1 MQSQSDGIG
10 HLHKPQWENGMRV
23 QVDDKIRQECEL
35 SYYHT
40 IGVLNEAHEVFYVQ
54 HKENHKI
61 YVKKNLY
68 VYNREIYEFIRQINS
83 KYFPQIYECV
93 DGQDHLALI
102 EEYINGKTLE
112 ELQKEKGIF
121 SEKEAAFII
130 CELCNALEPLHAHCP
145 PFIHR
150 DIKPSNIMISNEGN
164 VKIIDLNTAKIFH
177 ENRQEDTM
185 LLGTKAYAAPEQFGF
200 GQSDSRTDIYALGVL
215 LNVLLTGKLPRER
228 KAEGRMG
235 AIVSNC
241 INLSP
246 VQRYDSVRALK
257 NVLQAGQKTFKEPPA
272 VKREKMYHENWLPG
286 FRSGNYAHML
296 IAVTGYGL
304 IGLLCMGLEIKSS
317 DGTVITG
324 IELALEKA
332 AVASGCLIVV
342 AFATNYRKMREY
354 FPFQKSERKEVRV
367 IAGIIEGFLL
377 FWAAFLFFVLFR

>member
-1 MQSQSDGIG
+1 
-10 HLHKPQWENGMRV
+10 MRV

-40 IGVLNEAHEVFYVQ
+40 IGVLNKAHEVFYVQ

-112 ELQKEKGIF
+112 ELQKETGIF

-164 VKIIDLNTAKIFH
+164 VKIIDLN
-177 ENRQEDTM
+177 
-185 LLGTKAYAAPEQFGF
+185 
-200 GQSDSRTDIYALGVL
+200 
-215 LNVLLTGKLPRER
+215 
-228 KAEGRMG
+228 
-235 AIVSNC
+235 
-241 INLSP
+241 LS
-246 VQRYDSVRALK
+246 
-257 NVLQAGQKTFKEPPA
+257 
-272 VKREKMYHENWLPG
+272 
-286 FRSGNYAHML
+286 L
-296 IAVTGYGL
+296 IH
-304 IGLLCMGLEIKSS
+304 I
-317 DGTVITG
+317 
-324 IELALEKA
+324 
-332 AVASGCLIVV
+332 
-342 AFATNYRKMREY
+342 
-354 FPFQKSERKEVRV
+354 
-367 IAGIIEGFLL
+367 L
-377 FWAAFLFFVLFR
+377 F

>member
-1 MQSQSDGIG
+1 
-10 HLHKPQWENGMRV
+10 
-23 QVDDKIRQECEL
+23 
-35 SYYHT
+35 
-40 IGVLNEAHEVFYVQ
+40 
-54 HKENHKI
+54 
-61 YVKKNLY
+61 
-68 VYNREIYEFIRQINS
+68 
-83 KYFPQIYECV
+83 
-93 DGQDHLALI
+93 
-102 EEYINGKTLE
+102 
-112 ELQKEKGIF
+112 
-121 SEKEAAFII
+121 
-130 CELCNALEPLHAHCP
+130 
-145 PFIHR
+145 
-150 DIKPSNIMISNEGN
+150 
-164 VKIIDLNTAKIFH
+164 
-177 ENRQEDTM
+177 
-185 LLGTKAYAAPEQFGF
+185 
-200 GQSDSRTDIYALGVL
+200 
-215 LNVLLTGKLPRER
+215 
-228 KAEGRMG
+228 MG

-257 NVLQAGQKTFKEPPA
+257 NVIQAGQKTFKEPPA

-377 FWAAFLFFVLFR
+377 FWAAFLFFVLLLVVFGS